1 MVSVDLTVT
10 ISVILGLAAVVVPT
24 LGTII
29 SCRVQWKIKREEMRE
44 DRRRYE
50 QRRISDIYDA
60 YAIAAGACVYKR
72 SKEARAEFSAASAKA
87 MMYAPKEIVSKMRE
101 LADRLDSADYNSAK
115 GLVSEITEALRDAV
129 KTK

>member
-50 QRRISDIYDA
+50 QRQISDIYDT
-60 YAIAAGACVYKR
+60 YAIAAGACVYNR
-72 SKEARAEFSAASAKA
+72 SKEALADFSAASAKA
-87 MMYAPKEIVSKMRE
+87 MMYAPKEIVPKMRE

-115 GLVSEITEALRDAV
+115 GLVSEITEAMRDAV

>member
-50 QRRISDIYDA
+50 QRQISDIYDT
-60 YAIAAGACVYKR
+60 YAIAAGACVYNR
-72 SKEARAEFSAASAKA
+72 SKEALADFSAASAKA
-87 MMYAPKEIVSKMRE
+87 MMYAPKEIVPKMRE

>member
-29 SCRVQWKIKREEMRE
+29 NCRLQWKIKREEMRE

-50 QRRISDIYDA
+50 QRRASDIYDA
-60 YAIAAGACVYKR
+60 YVLAAGTCVYKR
-72 SKEARAEFSAASAKA
+72 SREPLADFSAASAKA
-87 MMYAPKEIVSKMRE
+87 MMYAPKGVVPKMQE
-101 LADRLDSADYNSAK
+101 LAERLDSADYNAAK
-115 GLVSEITEALRDAV
+115 GLVSEITKALHDAV
-129 KTK
+129 NTK

>member
-50 QRRISDIYDA
+50 QRQISDIYDT
-60 YAIAAGACVYKR
+60 YAIAAGACVYNR
-72 SKEARAEFSAASAKA
+72 SKEALADFSAASAKA
-87 MMYAPKEIVSKMRE
+87 MMYAPKEIVPKMRE
-101 LADRLDSADYNSAK
+101 LANRLDSADYNSAK
-115 GLVSEITEALRDAV
+115 GLVSEITEAMRDAV

>member
-50 QRRISDIYDA
+50 QRQISDIYDT
-60 YAIAAGACVYKR
+60 YAIAAGACVYNR
-72 SKEARAEFSAASAKA
+72 SKEALADFSAASAKA
-87 MMYAPKEIVSKMRE
+87 MMYAPKEIVPKMRE
-101 LADRLDSADYNSAK
+101 LANRLDSADYNSAK